1 MSITSIGY
9 ATSPLGQAIQS
20 LNNQMTT
27 LSQQLATG
35 AKSNNYA
42 GMGLNESFAIAA
54 RSQLANISAFTDTIS
69 NVSTSI
75 QSANNALQAIS
86 NLGGQVQSSAASTP
100 QTLDSSGQ
108 TIAQENAKAEL
119 SSMVGILNTPSGD
132 RYLFSGNAIYTPAT
146 VPADEMLNGTTTQA
160 GLKTVMV
167 ERAQADGAVPG
178 GTGRLVITNP
188 SATPTVVSVAEDAA
202 GSPFG
207 LKLSQVTSSLTG
219 ATVTG
224 PSGSPAAISIDLGAT
239 NPSSGDQISF
249 TFNQPDGTT
258 ASVQL
263 TATTTSPPPTGS
275 FLIGST
281 PAATAAN
288 LNTALNTA
296 IGTVANTTLVAASAI
311 EAGDNFFNTA
321 SVATG
326 NTPVTNQAVPPT
338 AITAA
343 TALSGST
350 GTDSLAP
357 GFTAGDTITVNG
369 TTLTFVNG
377 AAGSGQIST
386 TTTVGDLLSAIDSIT
401 GTSTP
406 STIDGGVVE
415 IHTDDASSL
424 SITTLPS
431 GALARLGFSGSS
443 ITAPVPPLRVSGSPL
458 SSATSL
464 VAGTSANTV
473 QWYTGNSGPGSARA
487 SSTARVD
494 SAITVQY
501 GAQANESAIRSQLQ
515 SIAVFAA
522 FTVSPTGA
530 NSAAQ
535 ISAISQRIATNLTP
549 QPGQQT
555 IADIQTDFARAQ
567 TVMKDTSA
575 RQAQTQTM
583 LQTMVDNTETVSTQ
597 QVASEI
603 LALQTALQASYQ
615 TTSMMSQL
623 TLTKYLPVG

>member
-1 MSITSIGY
+1 MSITGVGY
-9 ATSPLGQAIQS
+9 ATSPLGQAITS
-20 LNNQMTT
+20 LNNQMTS

-35 AKSNNYA
+35 EKSTNYA
-42 GMGLNESFAIAA
+42 GMGVNEGFAIAA
-54 RSQLANISAFTDTIS
+54 RSQLASISAFTDTIS
-69 NVSTSI
+69 NVTTTI
-75 QSANNALQAIS
+75 NAANNALQAIS
-86 NLGGQVQSSAASTP
+86 NLGGQVQSAAAGTP
-100 QTLDSSGQ
+100 QTLDSRGQ
-108 TIAQENAKAEL
+108 TIAQENAAAEL
-119 SSMVGILNTPSGD
+119 SSMIGILNTPSGD
-132 RYLFSGNAIYTPAT
+132 RYLFSGSAINTPAT
-146 VPADEMLNGTTTQA
+146 VPADVMLNGTATQA
-160 GLKTVMV
+160 GLKTLIAQ
-167 ERAQADGAVPG
+167 RAQADGAFPG
-178 GTGRLVITNP
+178 GTGRLLITNP
-188 SATPTVVSVAEDAA
+188 TPTVVSVAEDAA

-224 PSGSPAAISIDLGAT
+224 PSGSPAAISVNLGS
-239 NPSSGDQISF
+239 NPNSGDQISF
-249 TFNQPDGTT
+249 TFTQPDGTS

-288 LNTALNTA
+288 LNAALTAA

-311 EAGDNFFNTA
+311 EAGDNFFNTD

-326 NTPVTNQAVPPT
+326 NTPVTNQAAPPT

-357 GFTAGDTITVNG
+357 GFAAGNTITVNG

-377 AAGSGQIST
+377 TAGSGQIST
-386 TTTVGDLLSAIDSIT
+386 TATVGDLLKAIDSIT

-406 STIDGGVVE
+406 STIDGGVVK
-415 IHTDDASSL
+415 IHTDEASNF
-424 SITTLPS
+424 SITTSPA
-431 GALARLGFSGSS
+431 GAISNLGFSGSS

-458 SSATSL
+458 SAATSL
-464 VAGTSANTV
+464 VAGTPANTV

-487 SSTARVD
+487 SSTARID

-522 FTVSPTGA
+522 FTASPTGA

-535 ISAISQRIATNLTP
+535 ISALSQSIATNLTP
-549 QPGQQT
+549 QPGQQA
-555 IADIQTDFARAQ
+555 IQDIQSQFAQAQ
-567 TVMKDTSA
+567 TVMKDASA
-575 RQAQTQTM
+575 RQAQSQTM
-583 LQTMVDNTETVSTQ
+583 LQDMVNNTETVSTQ

-615 TTSMMSQL
+615 ATSMMSQL